1 MVFIP
6 ETEQACLRLQRKGA
20 LPAIVHS
27 LTGSPKPPGLSAVSS
42 MAERPNNTRNNKR
55 QRSPS
60 YREDASAFDADR
72 ASNTT
77 YVPLNLPFTYIF
89 VRNIHLCLL
98 PEYLFSTYHLTL
110 LETPQ
115 AVLYS
120 VASGIQLSLV
130 SRLSASAHRALTTR
144 REVHRPASHRH
155 RPSLLKSNLAS
166 VIPTS
171 HLLFLPELLRTY

>member
-77 YVPLNLPFTYIF
+77 YVPLNLPFTIHIYFCSEYTSLSFARKSFLYISF
-89 VRNIHLCLL
+89 
-98 PEYLFSTYHLTL
+98 YLIG
-110 LETPQ
+110 TPQ

-155 RPSLLKSNLAS
+155 RPSLLNPIL
-166 VIPTS
+166 P
-171 HLLFLPELLRTY
+171 LLSLHQIFFFFPNC

>member
-1 MVFIP
+1 
-6 ETEQACLRLQRKGA
+6 
-20 LPAIVHS
+20 
-27 LTGSPKPPGLSAVSS
+27 

-60 YREDASAFDADR
+60 YREDASAFDADGP
-72 ASNTT
+72 SNTT
-77 YVPLNLPFTYIF
+77 YVPLNLPFTKFTYIF

-130 SRLSASAHRALTTR
+130 SRLSASAHRA
-144 REVHRPASHRH
+144 
-155 RPSLLKSNLAS
+155 
-166 VIPTS
+166 
-171 HLLFLPELLRTY
+171 